1 MPAILRET
9 ISRWSDHG
17 AARLGVAL
25 AFYAILALAPLVIFL
40 VVVVSAIFGATGAEM
55 RIVQDARLFL
65 GKAGANVVS
74 DLLASARNPAQGVIA
89 IGLATLTLLL
99 GASGVFSEL
108 RDSLN
113 TVWDVKPP
121 DEGFRSMFA
130 RKLFSFVLVLAA
142 GLLVLVSVL
151 ATTVVSLI
159 GRFVGALIPV
169 PTPVLEMVN
178 FILSFGV
185 LAVVF
190 ALILRYV
197 PDLVLPG
204 KIVCIWTAP
213 QK

>member
-17 AARLGVAL
+17 AARLGAAL

-40 VVVVSAIFGATGAEM
+40 VVVVSGIFGATGAEM

-113 TVWDVKPP
+113 TVWDVKPA

-151 ATTVVSLI
+151 ATTEIGDGDVTMTSATGRESDWGLVRSARSHASAKPALAANNAFIRASRLDSLNLKGI
-159 GRFVGALIPV
+159 GR
-169 PTPVLEMVN
+169 
-178 FILSFGV
+178 
-185 LAVVF
+185 
-190 ALILRYV
+190 
-197 PDLVLPG
+197 
-204 KIVCIWTAP
+204 AP
-213 QK
+213 